1 METLGTRICRLR
13 KEKGLTQEDLAKKF
27 NISVQ
32 AVSKWEND
40 NSSPD
45 ISVLLELSSLLGVT
59 VEYLLGGEYPQQDV
73 KVEVKDIK
81 KLVLRIKV
89 LSKDGDKVNVNLP
102 MPIILIALETG
113 MTLPQING
121 NDLLKNIDFK
131 EIIKLVEQGVIGEL
145 VSIESADGDIVKI
158 VVE

>member
-13 KEKGLTQEDLAKKF
+13 KEKGFTQEDLAKKF

-45 ISVLLELSSLLGVT
+45 ISVLLDLSSLLGVT